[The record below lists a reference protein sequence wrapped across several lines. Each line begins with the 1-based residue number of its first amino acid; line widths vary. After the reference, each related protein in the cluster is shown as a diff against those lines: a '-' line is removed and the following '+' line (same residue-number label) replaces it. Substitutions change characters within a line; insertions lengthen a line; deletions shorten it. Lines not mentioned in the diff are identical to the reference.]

1 MGKIV
6 YQLALRTFTPEG
18 TLHAATKLLSHVA
31 ALGVDIVYVCP
42 FYVQENDPNTDY
54 WSVRQLASNTGNPK
68 NPYKI
73 SDYFHVDEEYGTEED
88 LKAFAKEA
96 HRLGLLVFYDL
107 VYLHCGRQAV
117 FIQDHPDF
125 VERNEDGSVRVPD
138 RWPFARLNFAS
149 KELREYLLRN
159 MEMLVTEYGADGFRC
174 DVGDSVPL
182 DFWQE
187 AFLHLRQIKPDLL
200 TLNEGER
207 PDYID
212 GTFDMGY
219 SFAFQKRIRQIFA
232 KGADATALRELYQN
246 ECERY
251 GKNDK
256 KLLRALDNHDT
267 ASDVGLARNEILM
280 TSRGIDA
287 ALVVATTYVGIPFL
301 WNGYELCDDA
311 ENCMFSNRDH
321 GKRSAMDWSK
331 GYTAAGKRRLSHVK
345 RLHRLYHNSTVLSEG
360 ELGFVENNAPT
371 QVISY
376 IRTLADERV
385 LVVVNSKN
393 RPVTVD
399 IDVETEGTS
408 LLRYGAR
415 QMGKRLHLAPYG
427 YLILALERA

>member
-1 MGKIV
+1 MNKIV

-18 TLHAATKLLSHVA
+18 TLRAATKLLPHVA
-31 ALGVDIVYVCP
+31 ALGVDILYVCP

-54 WSVRQLASNTGNPK
+54 WSARQLASNTGNPK

-107 VYLHCGRQAV
+107 VYLHCGRQAI
-117 FIQDHPDF
+117 FIKDHPDF
-125 VERNEDGSVRVPD
+125 VERNEDGSIRVPD

-149 KELREYLLRN
+149 KALREYLMRN
-159 MEMLVTEYGADGFRC
+159 MELLVTAFGADGFRC

-187 AFLHLRQIKPDLL
+187 AFLRLKRIKPELL
-200 TLNEGER
+200 TLNEGEK

-219 SFAFQKRIRQIFA
+219 SFSFQSRIRRIFA
-232 KGADATALRELYQN
+232 KGESAEVLRELYQK
-246 ECERY
+246 EHERY

-267 ASDVGLARNEILM
+267 ASDVGVARNEILM
-280 TSRGIDA
+280 TSRGVDA
-287 ALVVATTYVGIPFL
+287 ALVVGTTYVGIPFM

-321 GKRSAMDWSK
+321 GRRSAMDWSK
-331 GYTAAGKRRLSHVK
+331 GYTAAGKRRLAHVK
-345 RLHRLYHNSTVLSEG
+345 RLHRLYHESAALSDG
-360 ELGFVENNAPT
+360 TFDFVENDAPT

-376 IRTLADERV
+376 MRTFADERI
-385 LVVVNSKN
+385 LVVVNSKD

-399 IDVETEGTS
+399 IGGGAEGTP
-408 LLRYGAR
+408 LLRYGVR
-415 QMGKRLHLAPYG
+415 QMDDRLRLAPYG
-427 YLILALERA
+427 YLVLSLEKV